1 MLPPGGQGSDRDIL
15 RTDTGSSSCEGKG
28 IKVSEGNAWHR
39 GVGPSRPAQVPSPEG
54 QVCIKQGD
62 GVAREG
68 PSSAL
73 TLVWKQKMVTEM
85 DTTAVMIIA
94 MMTALVSYTLQGRS

>member
-1 MLPPGGQGSDRDIL
+1 MPG
-15 RTDTGSSSCEGKG
+15 
-28 IKVSEGNAWHR
+28 
-39 GVGPSRPAQVPSPEG
+39 PEG
-54 QVCIKQGD
+54 QVCIRKGD

-68 PSSAL
+68 MGWPGRGWPSSAL

-94 MMTALVSYTLQGRS
+94 MMTALVLYTLQGKN